1 MNTIVT
7 NSVAS
12 RPRHAKTTAAI
23 GSGSPHLR
31 YWTGMR
37 SQPTETEKEKGK
49 LNYVDVRFF
58 IDSFMFRGFPGI
70 SLLSVF
76 QEAALVLSVGSDC
89 VKVSIMAQ

>member
-1 MNTIVT
+1 MNTTVT

-37 SQPTETEKEKGK
+37 SQPTEKEKEKGK
-49 LNYVDVRFF
+49 LKYVDVRFF
-58 IDSFMFRGFPGI
+58 NDRGFPGI
-70 SLLSVF
+70 PLLFVF
-76 QEAALVLSVGSDC
+76 QEAAIGMSVGSHC
-89 VKVSIMAQ
+89 VKIMSI

>member
-1 MNTIVT
+1 MNMIVT

-37 SQPTETEKEKGK
+37 SQPTEKEKEKGK
-49 LNYVDVRFF
+49 LNHVDVRLFN
-58 IDSFMFRGFPGI
+58 DVQRFPGI
-70 SLLSVF
+70 SLLFVF
-76 QEAALVLSVGSDC
+76 QEATLVLSVGSDC
-89 VKVSIMAQ
+89 FKIMSV